1 MFFLQYTPHLIACIL
16 PVTGVLSASQLQD
29 SANPGMGLSQ
39 EGDLNTLSLNQG
51 DLIASQ
57 PDSNTPSDQLFNEI
71 KNKPQTG
78 TLSSNIGQQNSF
90 SNPAIEQKIIPPSQD
105 SALVPFDENG
115 GLTNVI
121 PSFPSL
127 PQLNIFPQGS
137 KADPKIPP
145 DTQTDSPTERKEP
158 NCKDD
163 KFAFCCQKGPPV
175 RGPNKTG
182 IDSPEVLLERKRER
196 KSRLR
201 NCRKCEIRLSTF
213 ITLVSVIVLLVVCF
227 LNEKN
232 LIRYSGRGGRG
243 FKGSK
248 DDPACSIPENEAC
261 CTCISKV

>member
-1 MFFLQYTPHLIACIL
+1 MFFLQYLIACIL

-29 SANPGMGLSQ
+29 SANPGMGLGQ

-57 PDSNTPSDQLFNEI
+57 PDSITPPDQLFNGI
-71 KNKPQTG
+71 GNKLQTG

-105 SALVPFDENG
+105 SALIPFDENG

-127 PQLNIFPQGS
+127 PQLNIFPQGGNPDP
-137 KADPKIPP
+137 DPKIPP

-158 NCKDD
+158 ECKDD
-163 KFAFCCQKGPPV
+163 KFAFCCQEGPPV

-182 IDSPEVLLERKRER
+182 IDSPEVLRERERER

-201 NCRKCEIRLSTF
+201 DCRKCEIRLSTF

-227 LNEKN
+227 LNDKN
-232 LIRYSGRGGRG
+232 LIRYSGRGEGL
-243 FKGSK
+243 
-248 DDPACSIPENEAC
+248 
-261 CTCISKV
+261 